1 MKVLCCQK
9 LNSKVKCW
17 ITNFSLNFLFSFF
30 STLSQQRIFCHCQNR
45 EKIWKTCGEI
55 FIFAKT
61 LAEASNFLGTAS
73 GTGLKT
79 GLMGLASKSVH
90 KIPQSPKL
98 SEVKDRRYHRETWC
112 SQQFIESEIFKK
124 QIMLHPEVICALF
137 PFDAC
142 YMKSN
147 NSGGQ
152 QSAILQV
159 HWADRGIFAL
169 ESRVGQ
175 WSWNTSDYFQF
186 FFIMLFVYDM
196 VKKVFFFGAQCTL
209 DLQPPRTLTFSF
221 G

>member
-1 MKVLCCQK
+1 MQPVQLQSLTILKSNKAQKYKAQNYKYRQSRCFWELIVAFPSVLPTMFSFSNLTYLGWTFSNTNSIQLAPSDIFAWYEILCCQK

-98 SEVKDRRYHRETWC
+98 SEAKKRRYQTETC
-112 SQQFIESEIFKK
+112 GS
-124 QIMLHPEVICALF
+124 H
-137 PFDAC
+137 
-142 YMKSN
+142 
-147 NSGGQ
+147 
-152 QSAILQV
+152 
-159 HWADRGIFAL
+159 
-169 ESRVGQ
+169 
-175 WSWNTSDYFQF
+175 
-186 FFIMLFVYDM
+186 
-196 VKKVFFFGAQCTL
+196 
-209 DLQPPRTLTFSF
+209 
-221 G
+221 

>member
-1 MKVLCCQK
+1 
-9 LNSKVKCW
+9 
-17 ITNFSLNFLFSFF
+17 
-30 STLSQQRIFCHCQNR
+30 
-45 EKIWKTCGEI
+45 
-55 FIFAKT
+55 
-61 LAEASNFLGTAS
+61 
-73 GTGLKT
+73 
-79 GLMGLASKSVH
+79 
-90 KIPQSPKL
+90 
-98 SEVKDRRYHRETWC
+98 
-112 SQQFIESEIFKK
+112 
-124 QIMLHPEVICALF
+124 MLHPEVICALF

-196 VKKVFFFGAQCTL
+196 VKKVFFSVYKAHWTSNPPAPSHFRSVKQFFFYLGFLTSKSTFHTQRIFVFRMALFTPSTKLFWRTSWHHNTYITVPKPTCFGTPTKYSAY
-209 DLQPPRTLTFSF
+209 DNSNF
-221 G
+221 GVTTWFA